1 MVLKWR
7 DSGLSQAEFCRKHGI
22 PEWSLSQWK
31 RREERD
37 RDYLTVRAKQS
48 AIAERKTKRLEAKK
62 KYWLALVEEQAASG
76 LSITEFSRR
85 RGIKA
90 NTLKRWRRGIKA
102 NTLKRWRRELLGVE
116 QQVFSTARV
125 RTKGKNPFVQ
135 VLLEKPAKSDASPD
149 TQLEILL
156 PGGGKVIAT
165 EQTFPTLLAKR
176 FGRSARL
183 LLNVRFHRH
192 MNGRETHSDRSRSIM
207 VVK

>member
-1 MVLKWR
+1 MASRSKRTNEFLRRDMVSKWR
-7 DSGLSQAEFCRKHGI
+7 SSGLSQAEFCRKEGI

-31 RREERD
+31 RIEERN
-37 RDYLTVRAKQS
+37 RDYLALQAKQN
-48 AIAERKTKRLEAKK
+48 AAAERKTKRLEAKR

-85 RGIKA
+85 RGIK
-90 NTLKRWRRGIKA
+90 W

-116 QQVFSTARV
+116 EQVFSTARV

-135 VLLEKPAKSDASPD
+135 VLLEKPAESDAAPD

-165 EQTFPTLLAKR
+165 EQTSPTLLAK
-176 FGRSARL
+176 L
-183 LLNVRFHRH
+183 LKALQ
-192 MNGRETHSDRSRSIM
+192 EASC
-207 VVK
+207 